1 MGQMKEA
8 DGRLKGD
15 LALETVQCDTTANTC
30 QVKVPAPGFA
40 LVYLSDGAISAADA
54 PSTVE
59 TFATTAVTKYKNT
72 ATIDEAVL
80 ATSNGNRGMQGV
92 YGSTSFGSGN
102 GAQGVRAGA
111 GASVLLAV
119 ALGAAGVMR
128 ALVR

>member
-1 MGQMKEA
+1 M
-8 DGRLKGD
+8 
-15 LALETVQCDTTANTC
+15 
-30 QVKVPAPGFA
+30 
-40 LVYLSDGAISAADA
+40 
-54 PSTVE
+54 
-59 TFATTAVTKYKNT
+59 TKYKNT